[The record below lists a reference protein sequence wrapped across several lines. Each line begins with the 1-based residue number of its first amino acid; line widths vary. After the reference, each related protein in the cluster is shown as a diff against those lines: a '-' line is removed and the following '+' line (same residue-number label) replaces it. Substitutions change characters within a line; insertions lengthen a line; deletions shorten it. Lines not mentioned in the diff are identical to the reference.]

1 MYANEYS
8 GLIPHKFTREQR
20 QKALYWLA
28 FFHILVIASSNY
40 LVQIPFDIYGFHTT
54 WGAFTFPFIFLTTDL
69 TIRVFGA
76 NLARKII
83 FVVMMPALLFSYVI
97 SVLFFETHWL
107 GFAALTEFNSFVFRI
122 ALASFSAYL
131 VGQLMDITVFNYLR
145 QNKKWWVAPSASAV
159 FGNGIDT
166 IVFFAIAFYQSN
178 DEFMATN
185 WPEIALI
192 DYSFKIL
199 ICGLFFLPLY
209 GVILNLLLKKLVS
222 LPQLSSKPQSA
233 TK

>member
-1 MYANEYS
+1 MYLNVHSES
-8 GLIPHKFTREQR
+8 IEKSFTRKQK

-40 LVQIPFDIYGFHTT
+40 LVQIPFDIFGFHTT

-69 TIRVFGA
+69 TIRIYGA
-76 NLARKII
+76 SLARKII
-83 FVVMMPALLFSYVI
+83 FVVMIPALLFSYLI
-97 SVLFFETHWL
+97 SVLFFETHWVGL
-107 GFAALTEFNSFVFRI
+107 SALTEFNSFVFRI
-122 ALASFSAYL
+122 ALASFAAYL

-145 QNKKWWVAPSASAV
+145 KNRSWWVAPTASAI

-178 DEFMATN
+178 DEFMAN
-185 WPEIALI
+185 HWIEISLM

-209 GVILNLLLKKLVS
+209 GVILNFILKKLVY
-222 LPQLSSKPQSA
+222 A
-233 TK
+233 

>member
-1 MYANEYS
+1 MYLKNQFES
-8 GLIPHKFTREQR
+8 IEKNFTRGQQ

-40 LVQIPFDIYGFHTT
+40 LVQIPFDIFGFHTT

-69 TIRVFGA
+69 TIRIYGA
-76 NLARKII
+76 SLARKII
-83 FVVMMPALLFSYVI
+83 FVVMIPALLFSYLI
-97 SVLFFETHWL
+97 SVLFFETHWVGL
-107 GFAALTEFNSFVFRI
+107 SALTEFNSFVFRI
-122 ALASFSAYL
+122 ALASFAAYL

-145 QNKKWWVAPSASAV
+145 KNKSWWVAPTASAI

-166 IVFFAIAFYQSN
+166 IVFFAIAFYQSS
-178 DEFMATN
+178 DEFMAN
-185 WPEIALI
+185 HWAEISLM

-209 GVILNLLLKKLVS
+209 GVILNFILKKLV
-222 LPQLSSKPQSA
+222 A
-233 TK
+233 TPHTKHFL

>member
-1 MYANEYS
+1 MYLNVHSES
-8 GLIPHKFTREQR
+8 IEKSFTRKQK

-40 LVQIPFDIYGFHTT
+40 LVQIPFEIFGFQTT

-69 TIRVFGA
+69 TIRIYGA
-76 NLARKII
+76 SLARKII
-83 FVVMMPALLFSYVI
+83 FVVMIPALLFSYLI
-97 SVLFFETHWL
+97 SVLFFETHWVGL
-107 GFAALTEFNSFVFRI
+107 SALTKFNSFVFRI
-122 ALASFSAYL
+122 ALASFAAYL

-145 QNKKWWVAPSASAV
+145 KNKSWWVAPTASAI

-178 DEFMATN
+178 DEFMAN
-185 WPEIALI
+185 HWIEISLM

-209 GVILNLLLKKLVS
+209 GVILNFILKKLVAM
-222 LPQLSSKPQSA
+222 PKNN
-233 TK
+233 

>member
-1 MYANEYS
+1 MYLQNHFES
-8 GLIPHKFTREQR
+8 IEKNFTRGQQ

-40 LVQIPFDIYGFHTT
+40 LVQIPFDIFGFHTT

-69 TIRVFGA
+69 TIRIYGA
-76 NLARKII
+76 SLARKII
-83 FVVMMPALLFSYVI
+83 FVVMIPALLFSYLI
-97 SVLFFETHWL
+97 SVLFFETHWV
-107 GFAALTEFNSFVFRI
+107 GFSALTEFNSFVFRI
-122 ALASFSAYL
+122 ALASFAAYL

-145 QNKKWWVAPSASAV
+145 KNKSWWVAPTASAI

-166 IVFFAIAFYQSN
+166 IVFFAIAFYQSS
-178 DEFMATN
+178 DEFMANHWT
-185 WPEIALI
+185 EISLM

-209 GVILNLLLKKLVS
+209 GMILNFILKKLVS
-222 LPQLSSKPQSA
+222 APKNN
-233 TK
+233 

>member
-1 MYANEYS
+1 MYLNVHSES
-8 GLIPHKFTREQR
+8 IEKSFTRKQK

-40 LVQIPFDIYGFHTT
+40 LVQIPFEIFGFQTT

-69 TIRVFGA
+69 TIRIYGA
-76 NLARKII
+76 SLARKII
-83 FVVMMPALLFSYVI
+83 FVVMIPALLFSYLI
-97 SVLFFETHWL
+97 SVLFFETHWVGL
-107 GFAALTEFNSFVFRI
+107 SALTEFNSFVFRI
-122 ALASFSAYL
+122 ALASFAAYL

-145 QNKKWWVAPSASAV
+145 KNRSWWVAPTASAI

-178 DEFMATN
+178 DEFMAN
-185 WPEIALI
+185 HWIEISLM

-209 GVILNLLLKKLVS
+209 GVILNFILKKLVAM
-222 LPQLSSKPQSA
+222 PKNN
-233 TK
+233 

>member
-1 MYANEYS
+1 MS
-8 GLIPHKFTREQR
+8 QIKSTLQTSQDIRHTLILPNQT
-20 QKALYWLA
+20 KALGWLA

-40 LVQIPFDIYGFHTT
+40 LVQIPFEIVGFHTT

-69 TIRVFGA
+69 TIRIFGA
-76 NLARKII
+76 NLARQII
-83 FVVMMPALLFSYVI
+83 FVVMMPALLLSYLI
-97 SVLFFETHWL
+97 SVLFFDTHWM
-107 GFAALTEFNSFVFRI
+107 GFAALSEFNFFVFRI

-145 QNKKWWVAPSASAV
+145 KNQRWWVAPSASAV

-166 IVFFAIAFYQSN
+166 IIFFAIAFYHSS
-178 DEFMATN
+178 DEFMASN
-185 WPEIALI
+185 WMEIALI

-209 GVILNLLLKKLVS
+209 GVILNFLLKRLVS
-222 LPQLSSKPQSA
+222 IP

>member
-1 MYANEYS
+1 MYLKNHFES
-8 GLIPHKFTREQR
+8 IEKNFTRGQQ

-40 LVQIPFDIYGFHTT
+40 LVQIPFDIFGFHTT

-69 TIRVFGA
+69 TIRIYGA
-76 NLARKII
+76 SLARKII
-83 FVVMMPALLFSYVI
+83 FVVMIPALLFSYLI
-97 SVLFFETHWL
+97 SVLFFETHWVGL
-107 GFAALTEFNSFVFRI
+107 SALTEFNSFVFRI
-122 ALASFSAYL
+122 ALASFAAYL

-145 QNKKWWVAPSASAV
+145 KNKSWWVAPTASAI

-166 IVFFAIAFYQSN
+166 IVFFAIAFYQSS
-178 DEFMATN
+178 DEFMANHWT
-185 WPEIALI
+185 EISLM

-209 GVILNLLLKKLVS
+209 GVMLNFILKKLVS
-222 LPQLSSKPQSA
+222 APKNN
-233 TK
+233 

>member
-1 MYANEYS
+1 MYLNTHSES
-8 GLIPHKFTREQR
+8 IETNFTRKQQ

-40 LVQIPFDIYGFHTT
+40 LVQIPFDIFGFHTT

-69 TIRVFGA
+69 TIRIYGA
-76 NLARKII
+76 SLARKII
-83 FVVMMPALLFSYVI
+83 FVVMIPALLFSYLI
-97 SVLFFETHWL
+97 SVLFFETHWVGL
-107 GFAALTEFNSFVFRI
+107 SALTEFNSFVFRI
-122 ALASFSAYL
+122 ALASFAAYL

-145 QNKKWWVAPSASAV
+145 KNRSWWVAPTASAI

-178 DEFMATN
+178 DEFMAN
-185 WPEIALI
+185 HWIEISLM

-209 GVILNLLLKKLVS
+209 GVILNFILKKLVAM
-222 LPQLSSKPQSA
+222 PKNN
-233 TK
+233 

>member
-1 MYANEYS
+1 MYLNVHSES
-8 GLIPHKFTREQR
+8 IEKSFTCKQK

-40 LVQIPFDIYGFHTT
+40 LVQIPFEIFGFQTT

-69 TIRVFGA
+69 TIRIYGA
-76 NLARKII
+76 SLARKII
-83 FVVMMPALLFSYVI
+83 FVVMIPALLFSYLI
-97 SVLFFETHWL
+97 SVLFFETHWVGL
-107 GFAALTEFNSFVFRI
+107 SALTEFNSFVFRI
-122 ALASFSAYL
+122 ALASFAAYL

-145 QNKKWWVAPSASAV
+145 KNKSWWVAPTASAI

-178 DEFMATN
+178 DEFMAN
-185 WPEIALI
+185 HWIEISLM

-209 GVILNLLLKKLVS
+209 GVILNFILKKLVAM
-222 LPQLSSKPQSA
+222 PRNN
-233 TK
+233 

>member
-1 MYANEYS
+1 MYLNIHS
-8 GLIPHKFTREQR
+8 DSLQKKFTPAQQR
-20 QKALYWLA
+20 KALCWLS

-40 LVQIPFDIYGFHTT
+40 LVQIPFDIFGFHTT

-76 NLARKII
+76 SLARKII
-83 FVVMMPALLFSYVI
+83 FVVMIPALLFSYSI
-97 SVLFFETHWL
+97 SVVFFEGHWM
-107 GFAALTEFNSFVFRI
+107 GFSALCDFNSFVFRI
-122 ALASFSAYL
+122 ALASFAAYL

-145 QNKKWWVAPSASAV
+145 KNKAWWVAPSASAV
-159 FGNGIDT
+159 LGNGIDT

-178 DEFMATN
+178 DEFMAN
-185 WPEIALI
+185 HWIEIASI

-209 GVILNLLLKKLVS
+209 GVILNFLMKRLMTLD
-222 LPQLSSKPQSA
+222 SA
-233 TK
+233 NS

>member
-1 MYANEYS
+1 MYLNVHSES
-8 GLIPHKFTREQR
+8 IEKSFTSKQK

-40 LVQIPFDIYGFHTT
+40 LVQIPFEIFGFQTT

-69 TIRVFGA
+69 TIRIYGA
-76 NLARKII
+76 SLARKII
-83 FVVMMPALLFSYVI
+83 FVVMIPALLFSYLI
-97 SVLFFETHWL
+97 SVLFFETHWVGL
-107 GFAALTEFNSFVFRI
+107 SALTEFNSFVFRI
-122 ALASFSAYL
+122 ALASFAAYL

-145 QNKKWWVAPSASAV
+145 KNRSWWVAPTASAI

-178 DEFMATN
+178 DEFMAN
-185 WPEIALI
+185 HWIEISLM

-209 GVILNLLLKKLVS
+209 GVILNFILKKLVAMPKS
-222 LPQLSSKPQSA
+222 N
-233 TK
+233 